1 MTSPSRFRGIRT
13 LEREAAARLERQGYV
28 VLQFK
33 DQGAPGDLF
42 AAREDHGLFITLM
55 RAHTPLSGIDDV
67 MGQYGGII
75 RHLRTFP
82 RPDDYHFEIWVFVVS
97 TGRWQCYC
105 IAPDKVTEVDHGG

>member
-67 MGQYGGII
+67 MGQYGGHHPAPPDLPSS
-75 RHLRTFP
+75 RRLPLRDLGLC
-82 RPDDYHFEIWVFVVS
+82 R
-97 TGRWQCYC
+97 
-105 IAPDKVTEVDHGG
+105 VDRTLAVLLHRAR